1 MKKKLIKLFI
11 FMFAICICFGV
22 KESVNATTSFSTSRK
37 SLKIYEKFDIINILK
52 TDNKDNLKYEIS
64 NDKKKMG
71 NTYFGSNYCANNL

>member
-11 FMFAICICFGV
+11 FMFAISICFGV

-37 SLKIYEKFDIINILK
+37 SLKIYEKFDITNILK

-64 NDKKKMG
+64 ND
-71 NTYFGSNYCANNL
+71 NIADISED